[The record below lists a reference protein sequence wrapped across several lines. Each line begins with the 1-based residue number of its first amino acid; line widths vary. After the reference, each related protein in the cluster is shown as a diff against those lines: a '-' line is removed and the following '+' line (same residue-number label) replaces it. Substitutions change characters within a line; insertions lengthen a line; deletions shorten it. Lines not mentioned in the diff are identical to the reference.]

1 MPVGSILV
9 YVTSHVDNALGENV
23 LKLPLLLA
31 LAAGFPGARISW
43 VPGTSGEFY
52 LQRSLAP
59 LVDGRIAEFITD
71 LDIPVDPRAAI
82 RARHPILKRH
92 FDLVVDTQRYLG
104 RTLFLRRIPH
114 GRFVSGTWRYLFSN
128 ARPPRGL
135 SRRPPRLTD
144 KLLGLAAAAA
154 GHEIPV
160 PNPIPLPAALRA
172 RAAELLPA
180 GPSYVAL
187 APGAGVKHTGKCWPL
202 ESFVAVARQQVERG
216 RVPVFFVGP
225 DELDWCAPLRAAVP
239 DALFPEQ
246 QDSPGV
252 AAAARGPSLVAA
264 LAERVS
270 AAVANCSGTGHLLA
284 AGGAPMVSLYG
295 PTRPEKY
302 APFARALICIRAQDF
317 GSERVAAI
325 PVDIVAAAVE
335 RQVPLGPACSPA
347 GTGSGSGS
355 PLSVSPPLGSPP
367 LGSGLA
373 GSAQLL
379 APISVGEL
387 LDKITILE
395 IKAARIVEPQ
405 KRDNVV
411 RELDWLDAVRRR
423 DVVQSPELE
432 TLRDRLRAVN
442 RRLWEVEDD
451 LRRAERDQCFDQR
464 FVELARSVYRCND
477 RRAALK
483 RRVNELTGSRIIEE
497 KSYPDADD

>member
-31 LAAGFPGARISW
+31 LSAGFPGARISW

-59 LVDGRIAEFITD
+59 LVGGRIAEFITD
-71 LDIPVDPRAAI
+71 LDIPVEPRAAL
-82 RARHPILKRH
+82 RAKHPILKRH

-114 GRFVSGTWRYLFSN
+114 RRFVSGTWRYLFSN
-128 ARPPRGL
+128 AGPPRGL

-160 PNPIPLPAALRA
+160 PNPIPLPPALRA

-180 GPSYVAL
+180 GPTYVAL

-202 ESFVAVARQQVERG
+202 DAFVALARQQVSCG
-216 RVPVFFVGP
+216 RAPVFFVGP
-225 DELDWCAPLRAAVP
+225 DELEWCGQLREAVP
-239 DALFPEQ
+239 GALFPEQ
-246 QDSPGV
+246 QTGAGDP
-252 AAAARGPSLVAA
+252 AELRGPSLVAA
-264 LAERVS
+264 LGERVS

-302 APFARALICIRAQDF
+302 APFSRALICIKAQDF
-317 GSERVAAI
+317 GADRVEAI
-325 PVDIVAAAVE
+325 PLETVAAAVE
-335 RQVPLGPACSPA
+335 RQVPLGPAA
-347 GTGSGSGS
+347 A
-355 PLSVSPPLGSPP
+355 PPPEPP
-367 LGSGLA
+367 
-373 GSAQLL
+373 LL

-387 LDKITILE
+387 LDKIAILE
-395 IKAARIVEPQ
+395 IKAERIQDPAR
-405 KRDNVV
+405 RANVM
-411 RELDWLDAVRRR
+411 RELDCLNAVRLRGVAPMPQLEALCR
-423 DVVQSPELE
+423 DLA
-432 TLRDRLRAVN
+432 AVN
-442 RRLWEVEDD
+442 ARLWDIEDA
-451 LRRAERDQCFDQR
+451 LRRSERAGQFDQR
-464 FVELARSVYRCND
+464 FVELARSVYRYND
-477 RRAALK
+477 ERAAVK
-483 RRVNELTGSRIIEE
+483 RKINELTGSKIIEE
-497 KSYPDADD
+497 KSYRGG